1 MKKWVATSLAVVA
14 VGIIALLI
22 WGPGKV
28 FAPAHENSQRA
39 TNSSNNAASSSKR
52 PLSFDKTANSIND
65 PASLWVVVNKLR
77 PLEPKTYVPTGL
89 VVPNVPLRA
98 NITSNEKYM
107 RPDSAA
113 ALEKMF
119 TAATHAGINLNV
131 QSGYRSYNF
140 QVNLYNSYVRQSGQA
155 AADTFSAR
163 PGYSE
168 HQTGL
173 AVDIGTTRD
182 VCEVNQCF
190 GNTPEGQ
197 WVAANAYLYGFI
209 IRYPKGLDNVTGYE
223 YEPWHLRY
231 IGANLSTEMHKEGVK
246 TLEQFFNLPAAPDY
260 H

>member
-1 MKKWVATSLAVVA
+1 MKKWIAACIAIVALV
-14 VGIIALLI
+14 IAAWLI
-22 WGPGKV
+22 WHPGRAT
-28 FAPAHENSQRA
+28 APAHESGQKTA
-39 TNSSNNAASSSKR
+39 GSSNSTAASGQQPPK
-52 PLSFDKTANSIND
+52 FDKTANSISD

-77 PLEPKTYVPTGL
+77 PLEPKTYVPADL

-98 NITSNEKYM
+98 NITSDEKYM
-107 RPDSAA
+107 RSDSAA

-119 TAATHAGINLNV
+119 TTAKQAGISLNI

-140 QVNLYNSYVRQSGQA
+140 QVGLYNSYVRQNGQT

-173 AVDIGTTRD
+173 AVDVGTVRG
-182 VCEVNQCF
+182 VCEVDQCF
-190 GNTPEGQ
+190 GDTPEGQ

-209 IRYPKGLDNVTGYE
+209 VRYPKGMDNITGYE

-231 IGANLSTEMHKEGVK
+231 VGVSLSTEMHKGGIQ
-246 TLEQFFNLPAAPDY
+246 TLEQFFGLPAAPSY
-260 H
+260 Q